1 MPLDAKALHRLA
13 AMSQEERLARQ
24 EVIHRLFVAFRQ
36 THNEELQEQIIA
48 DTAGTPVGYL
58 EKAVEYFRTDFPEPH
73 MPRGGQINLRAR
85 VIASVAGNVSN
96 RLAWKRSRDSD
107 STALGAG
114 RAAGEIG
121 ATVGDM
127 EKDDPVFR
135 AEVSKRAREIREA
148 GKLVPKTVFENRALS
163 HIRAL
168 IEMGGTWGPIAEE
181 HGVKLDRV
189 MKAHESEGGDAAWW
203 WTEREHP
210 TVTRSETK

>member
-1 MPLDAKALHRLA
+1 MPLDVKALHRLA

-24 EVIHRLFVAFRQ
+24 AILHRLFVAFRQ
-36 THNEELQEQIIA
+36 TDEGLEEQIIA
-48 DTAGTPVGYL
+48 DTASTPVEYL

-96 RLAWKRSRDSD
+96 QLAWKRSQDSD
-107 STALGAG
+107 TTALGAG
-114 RAAGEIG
+114 RAVGEIG

-127 EKDDPVFR
+127 EKDDPAFR
-135 AEVSKRAREIREA
+135 AQVSKRAREIREA

-168 IEMGGTWGPIAEE
+168 IEMGGTWGSIGEE

-189 MKAHESEGGDAAWW
+189 MKAHESEGGEAKWW
-203 WTEREHP
+203 WTERENP
-210 TVTRSETK
+210 TVTKGE